1 MTTIMTVPITKPDE
15 ESKTPRLDNAAD
27 RGRRVDVV
35 VASTFRAARRRGG
48 ADLVVM
54 SGVDGNA
61 DLVIDKA

>member
-35 VASTFRAARRRGG
+35 VVSTSRTRRREEV
-48 ADLVVM
+48 DLLRM
-54 SGVDGNA
+54 SGVDGGA
-61 DLVIDKA
+61 DLAVDKA